1 MCPRSRGSDPEEVTS
16 WGVGA
21 RQYNDNDKSSEA
33 SIIAVAEVT
42 PKLRTALPAE
52 VDKLLIRR
60 SLSPWRTGWSICR
73 HVASSYFEKE
83 E

>member
-52 VDKLLIRR
+52 VDKLLI
-60 SLSPWRTGWSICR
+60 
-73 HVASSYFEKE
+73 KE
-83 E
+83 EPVSLANRMVNMQARGF